1 MPSENNMPLTL
12 VIITPEGAL
21 PEIKCNSINLCV
33 ADNEKGKGGGSYGI
47 KKGHAEALIALSSGT
62 VKAYIDGKTVYECT
76 LSGGFAKIS
85 KNTVTITGNKS

>member
-21 PEIKCNSINLCV
+21 PEIKCSSITLSV

-47 KKGHAEALIALSSGT
+47 KKDHAEALFALGT
-62 VKAYIDGKTVYECT
+62 GPVKAYVDGEEIYTCP
-76 LSGGFAKIS
+76 LHSGFARVS
-85 KNTVTITGNKS
+85 KNTVTVIGNS